1 MHQFPSSSSGSFSC
15 THMLYVCVRAHAA
28 ANKFSQGVFPP
39 TLLLKSQCSATNQM
53 TPQRTSPSITLR
65 PAMIRC
71 SQVCLSEER
80 DGESEKGR
88 DRGGGKKWINM
99 NVNRLK
105 LGFPALIIK
114 MNNKY
119 KFNHKKHYG
128 WNMFF
133 QLTCALLCACCFAY

>member
-1 MHQFPSSSSGSFSC
+1 MY
-15 THMLYVCVRAHAA
+15 THALCVCACAHAA

-65 PAMIRC
+65 PAMTRC

-88 DRGGGKKWINM
+88 DRGGGEE
-99 NVNRLK
+99 VD
-105 LGFPALIIK
+105 
-114 MNNKY
+114 
-119 KFNHKKHYG
+119 KHG
-128 WNMFF
+128 
-133 QLTCALLCACCFAY
+133 C